1 MPESFPRSIFS
12 QNHQPQHPNAIHSN
26 KKQIMTTIQPPAI
39 VVSEQDVESNIQ
51 NTNKEQAPS
60 NKTTGLFGIFAGLSF
75 VVGFVLFGSALA
87 DLQDDDLT
95 DLERLQVVKD
105 NEQIYYLSN
114 MILYVLFGFAQ
125 LGLSLGLAHM
135 ASTACPQTS
144 TYSKALGTIWSTLVL
159 SAGMIGNIGAEAAL
173 ELLSDGDEAAATTL
187 WITIRTLHNSLGGG
201 NEIVGGLWVLL
212 ASYCHYSSKP
222 QTGLVDKASLL
233 IGVVAGLA
241 GIVSTVPVLK
251 ETTVVI
257 FGVENSLC
265 RSVG

>member
-1 MPESFPRSIFS
+1 MSTQAPVLPTHTAES
-12 QNHQPQHPNAIHSN
+12 NTDAIKDSLPTATSSYPN
-26 KKQIMTTIQPPAI
+26 KK
-39 VVSEQDVESNIQ
+39 S
-51 NTNKEQAPS
+51 
-60 NKTTGLFGIFAGLSF
+60 TGLFGIFAGLSF

-201 NEIVGGLWVLL
+201 NEIVGGL
-212 ASYCHYSSKP
+212 SKP

-257 FGVENSLC
+257 FGVGMILWYC
-265 RSVG
+265 VVGVKETLA